1 MEKEQISSYPSEKK
15 VLISKMDFSIV
26 QFYFFNKILMN

>member
-15 VLISKMDFSIV
+15 VSLSKEDFSIV
-26 QFYFFNKILMN
+26 RFYFFNKILMN